1 MRIFMGD
8 LQTVNDLDARKYPK
22 NFTLRKYVYKN
33 LLQIMEDNGFKTTP
47 DNESGLVAV
56 FITKKIIVDYGK
68 RINQDRLLKGDGAL
82 SPIPQRLQPGP
93 KENVIVHVRLTEKEN
108 QYLENLVSYHY
119 FIDNNNPKIKH
130 YSKFLASV
138 ILDKWHKREEKLKK
152 ISGED
157 VKEKKD
163 PIDELDD
170 IDLEPNTE
178 NWIGERD

>member
-1 MRIFMGD
+1 MDD
-8 LQTVNDLDARKYPK
+8 LQKVNDLDTRKYPK
-22 NFTLRKYVYKN
+22 NFTLRKYVYEK
-33 LLQIMEDNGFKTTP
+33 LLTIMEDNGFKITP
-47 DNESGLVAV
+47 EKESGLVAV

-68 RINQDRLLKGDGAL
+68 RINQDRLLKGEGAL

-138 ILDKWHKREEKLKK
+138 ILDKWYMREEKLKK
-152 ISGED
+152 MSGEE
-157 VKEKKD
+157 EKKQTD
-163 PIDELDD
+163 VSDDLDD

-178 NWIGERD
+178 NWIGRHD